1 MDPDGGSAVAVK
13 TVGKPYVKRVQRNG
27 RSYYYLAQHVAT
39 PDGMT
44 QRTIRKLTG
53 NEAKRFQMKRT
64 TEPGDVGP
72 LKSPESLKLI
82 SNTHAAEERSVEMS
96 SPSAEAGTEE
106 YSVVERQAGRY
117 VLEPLKPAS
126 KKGYVIVTE
135 DERVFCGLCPGFT
148 CSHVEFMHKWL
159 RGRQANPE

>member
-1 MDPDGGSAVAVK
+1 MDSGGGLTVAVK

-44 QRTIRKLTG
+44 QRTIRKLTEY
-53 NEAKRFQMKRT
+53 EAKRFQMKRT
-64 TEPGDVGP
+64 TEPVDIGR
-72 LKSPESLKLI
+72 PESPQSPDI
-82 SNTHAAEERSVEMS
+82 SNAHAAGEPSVEMS
-96 SPSAEAGTEE
+96 PPSAEADAEE

-159 RGRQANPE
+159 RAYQANPE

>member
-44 QRTIRKLTG
+44 QRTIRKLTED
-53 NEAKRFQMKRT
+53 EAKNFEIKRT
-64 TEPGDVGP
+64 TEPVDIGP
-72 LKSPESLKLI
+72 PESPQSPDIL
-82 SNTHAAEERSVEMS
+82 NAHATGEPSLEMS
-96 SPSAEAGTEE
+96 PPSAEE
-106 YSVVERQAGRY
+106 YSVVQRQAGRY

-126 KKGYVIVTE
+126 KKGYVIITE

-159 RGRQANPE
+159 RAHQANPE